1 LQPFEFTE
9 IHKNLK
15 KAHKRRKRFTEIYWW
30 HELRET
36 GGKRRGYT
44 PEREGEM
51 HLDAAGGSPERNSRR
66 RRGEKGSPVTE
77 SGAENRRNEARPR
90 AREGK
95 EFFLK
100 TSMGAPDSLQ
110 CLSGAHRTA
119 HSSCPVN
126 HRTAHRRKIF

>member
-36 GGKRRGYT
+36 AGKRRGYT

-66 RRGEKGSPVTE
+66 RRGEKGSPATE
-77 SGAENRRNEARPR
+77 SEAENRRNEARPR

-95 EFFLK
+95 EFFK
-100 TSMGAPDSLQ
+100 KRVW
-110 CLSGAHRTA
+110 AHRTVYSA
-119 HSSCPVN
+119 CPV
-126 HRTAHRRKIF
+126 HTGQRTVAVQ